1 MRAQRAAHFWW
12 RNLVLPVSLLST
24 IAAASIAM
32 GWDHAVTH
40 ALFYDAASG
49 GFVGTGPGAWWARD
63 LLHHGG
69 RNLIRAAGLA
79 AVCIWIASHVLPSW
93 RAVRRP
99 AGYVALC
106 LATSAAVVAA
116 LKFGTR
122 IDCPRDLL
130 EFGGTNPVLG
140 FLDHRPEGLP
150 AAACFPGAHAASGVS
165 LLSLYYAMA
174 SVRGRYD
181 SRWLLPA
188 VVAGA
193 LFALAQE
200 ARGAHF
206 LSHDL
211 TGAAVSVIVA
221 ALLAVLML
229 PLPQRDWT
237 ARQSRFSTATDLTR
251 ANALPPGSS
260 CSRDTASRVS

>member
-1 MRAQRAAHFWW
+1 MRWRRPLLAALLFA
-12 RNLVLPVSLLST
+12 VLAV
-24 IAAASIAM
+24 ASMAL
-32 GWDHAVTH
+32 GWDHALAH
-40 ALFYDAASG
+40 SLFFDATSG
-49 GFVGTGPGAWWARD
+49 RFIGTGAGDWWARD

-79 AVCIWIASHVLPSW
+79 AVCIWIASHVQPSW
-93 RAVRRP
+93 RALRKP

-122 IDCPRDLL
+122 MDCPRDLL

-140 FLDHRPEGLP
+140 LLDHRPAGLP

-188 VVAGA
+188 VIAGVS
-193 LFALAQE
+193 FAFAQE

-221 ALLAVLML
+221 VLLAVLML
-229 PLPQRDWT
+229 PLPRREPQRL
-237 ARQSRFSTATDLTR
+237 QSRFSTATDLIN
-251 ANALPPGSS
+251 ANAGLPGAN